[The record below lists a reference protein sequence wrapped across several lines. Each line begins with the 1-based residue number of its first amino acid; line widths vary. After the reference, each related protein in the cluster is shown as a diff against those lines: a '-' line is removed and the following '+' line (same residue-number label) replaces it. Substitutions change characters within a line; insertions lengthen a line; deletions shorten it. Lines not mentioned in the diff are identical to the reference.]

1 MSDPAPKKRKLS
13 SASIP
18 PADSSSSDE
27 PDEPPSKEPPT
38 TAPSRGGKTAG
49 KPVRKYASACQFCR
63 RRKVGPTFVVAPWG
77 RLVG

>member
-1 MSDPAPKKRKLS
+1 MSDPAPKKRKLF

-27 PDEPPSKEPPT
+27 PDEPPFMEPPN
-38 TAPSRGGKTAG
+38 TAQSRGGKTTG

-63 RRKVGPTFVVAPWG
+63 RRKVGHPFVVAPWG